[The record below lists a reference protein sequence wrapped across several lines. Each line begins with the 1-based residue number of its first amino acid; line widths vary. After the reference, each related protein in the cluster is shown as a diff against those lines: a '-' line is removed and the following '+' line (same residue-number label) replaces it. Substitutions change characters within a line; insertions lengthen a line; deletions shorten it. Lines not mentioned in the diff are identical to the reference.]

1 MARDSFQNRRQL
13 YPKANAPAPHQ
24 KALYKFP
31 PLAPPPEEKTENT
44 MSAMQTAK
52 KAKMMLQ
59 IIITPMR
66 NRLLTNATGVA
77 RSIAIWEVMPAPDPG
92 AGNPVVLMNNLL
104 LDSFL
109 PPGGDG

>member
-1 MARDSFQNRRQL
+1 
-13 YPKANAPAPHQ
+13 
-24 KALYKFP
+24 
-31 PLAPPPEEKTENT
+31 
-44 MSAMQTAK
+44 
-52 KAKMMLQ
+52 MMLQ

-66 NRLLTNATGVA
+66 NRLLTNTTGVA